1 MTNGTATPDDAIAQ
15 HVLAQAASWMMLMQE
30 GPLLPAQQ
38 LELERWRLASEEH
51 ERAWKRAQRLL
62 SRLGSLPPT
71 LARHT
76 LQRPPGRR
84 AVLRGLVL
92 LMGAAPLGWW
102 GWRLQAGR
110 FASDYHTAVGERTHA
125 RLADGTQ
132 IILNTDSALQLLF
145 DSAQRLLHLRR
156 GEVYIVTAADP
167 RPLMVQTVH
176 GQLLAL
182 GTRFSVRQLADETL
196 LEVYEGAVQVR
207 PESTS
212 VAAGE
217 NIIRAGQQVRFTRE
231 RLGLVGEVGETSL
244 AWQRGLLVADDMPLH
259 QWAQALMRYAD
270 QRLEYDPALSEL
282 RVSGTF
288 PVDDLPL
295 ALAMLAQ
302 TYGLQVR
309 QGGGRLVISR

>member
-15 HVLAQAASWMMLMQE
+15 HVLAQAASWLMLMQE

-38 LELERWRLASEEH
+38 LELERWRLASDEH

-76 LQRPPGRR
+76 LQRPPDRR

-102 GWRLQAGR
+102 GWRSQAGR
-110 FASDYHTAVGERTHA
+110 FASDYHTAVGERRHA

-156 GEVYIVTAADP
+156 GEVYIVTAA
-167 RPLMVQTVH
+167 TH
-176 GQLLAL
+176 G
-182 GTRFSVRQLADETL
+182 R
-196 LEVYEGAVQVR
+196 
-207 PESTS
+207 
-212 VAAGE
+212 
-217 NIIRAGQQVRFTRE
+217 
-231 RLGLVGEVGETSL
+231 
-244 AWQRGLLVADDMPLH
+244 
-259 QWAQALMRYAD
+259 
-270 QRLEYDPALSEL
+270 
-282 RVSGTF
+282 
-288 PVDDLPL
+288 
-295 ALAMLAQ
+295 
-302 TYGLQVR
+302 
-309 QGGGRLVISR
+309 

>member
-1 MTNGTATPDDAIAQ
+1 MNNGAATPDGAIAQ
-15 HVLAQAASWMMLMQE
+15 PVLAQAASWLMLMQE

-71 LARHT
+71 LASQA
-76 LQRPPGRR
+76 LQRPSGRR

-92 LMGAAPLGWW
+92 LLGSAPLVWW
-102 GWRLQAGR
+102 GWRSQVGR
-110 FASDYHTAVGERTHA
+110 FAGDYQTAVGERKHA

-132 IILNTDSALQLLF
+132 IILNTDSALKLLF
-145 DSAQRLLHLRR
+145 DSAQRLLHLRS

-167 RPLMVQTVH
+167 RPLRVQTSH

-182 GTRFSVRQLADETL
+182 GTRFSVRQLAEDTL

-207 PESTS
+207 PEGTK

-217 NIIRAGQQVRFTRE
+217 NVIRAGQQVRFSRE
-231 RLGLVGEVGETSL
+231 RMGRIEEVHDTSL
-244 AWQRGLLVADDMPLH
+244 AWQRGLLVADDMPLR
-259 QWAQALMRYAD
+259 QWTQALMRYTD
-270 QRLEYDPALSEL
+270 QRLECDPVLGEL

-302 TYGLQVR
+302 TYGLQV
-309 QGGGRLVISR
+309 QQEGGRVVISR

>member
-15 HVLAQAASWMMLMQE
+15 HVLAQAASWLMLIQE

-71 LARHT
+71 LASQA
-76 LQRPPGRR
+76 LQRPSGRR

-92 LMGAAPLGWW
+92 LLGSAPLGWW
-102 GWRLQAGR
+102 GWRSQAGR
-110 FASDYHTAVGERTHA
+110 FAGNYQTAVGERKHA

-145 DSAQRLLHLRR
+145 DSAQRLLYLRR

-182 GTRFSVRQLADETL
+182 GTRFSVRQLTDETL

-207 PESTS
+207 PESAS
-212 VAAGE
+212 GAAGE
-217 NIIRAGQQVRFTRE
+217 NIIRAGQQVRFSRE
-231 RLGLVGEVGETSL
+231 RLGLVGEVRETSL
-244 AWQRGLLVADDMPLH
+244 AWQRGLLVANDMPLQ
-259 QWAQALMRYAD
+259 QWAQALMRYSD
-270 QRLEYDPALSEL
+270 RRLVCDPALSEL

-309 QGGGRLVISR
+309 QRGGRLNISR

>member
-1 MTNGTATPDDAIAQ
+1 MTNGTATPDAAIAQ
-15 HVLAQAASWMMLMQE
+15 HVLAQAASWLMLMQE

-38 LELERWRLASEEH
+38 LELERWRLASDEH

-71 LARHT
+71 LARQT

-102 GWRLQAGR
+102 GWHSQAGR
-110 FASDYHTAVGERTHA
+110 FASNYQTAVGERTHA

-167 RPLMVQTVH
+167 RPLRVQTVQ

-207 PESTS
+207 PESAS

-217 NIIRAGQQVRFTRE
+217 NIIRAGQQVRFSRE
-231 RLGLVGEVGETSL
+231 RLGVVGEVRETSL
-244 AWQRGLLVADDMPLH
+244 AWQRGLLVADDMPLQ

-270 QRLEYDPALSEL
+270 RPLECDPALSEL

-302 TYGLQVR
+302 TYALQVR
-309 QGGGRLVISR
+309 QDGGRLVIGR

>member
-1 MTNGTATPDDAIAQ
+1 MNNGAATPDGAIAQ
-15 HVLAQAASWMMLMQE
+15 HVLAQAASWLMLMQE

-71 LARHT
+71 LARQT

-102 GWRLQAGR
+102 GWRSQAGR
-110 FASDYHTAVGERTHA
+110 FASDYQTAVGKRKHA

-132 IILNTDSALQLLF
+132 IILNTDSALTLLF
-145 DSAQRLLHLRR
+145 DSAQRLLQLRR

-182 GTRFSVRQLADETL
+182 GTRFSVRQLAEDTL

-207 PESTS
+207 PEGTK
-212 VAAGE
+212 VADGE
-217 NIIRAGQQVRFTRE
+217 NVIRAGQQVRFSRE
-231 RLGLVGEVGETSL
+231 RLGPIEGVHDTSL
-244 AWQRGLLVADDMPLH
+244 AWQRGLLVADDMPLR
-259 QWAQALMRYAD
+259 QWTQALMRYTD
-270 QRLEYDPALSEL
+270 QRLECDPVLGEL

-302 TYGLQVR
+302 TYGLRVQ
-309 QGGGRLVISR
+309 QGGGQVVISR

>member
-1 MTNGTATPDDAIAQ
+1 
-15 HVLAQAASWMMLMQE
+15 
-30 GPLLPAQQ
+30 
-38 LELERWRLASEEH
+38 
-51 ERAWKRAQRLL
+51 
-62 SRLGSLPPT
+62 
-71 LARHT
+71 
-76 LQRPPGRR
+76 
-84 AVLRGLVL
+84 
-92 LMGAAPLGWW
+92 MGAAPLGWW
-102 GWRLQAGR
+102 GWRSQVGR
-110 FASDYHTAVGERTHA
+110 FASDYHTAVGERRHA

-132 IILNTDSALQLLF
+132 IILNTDSVLQLLF

-212 VAAGE
+212 VAGVE

-231 RLGLVGEVGETSL
+231 RLGLVGEVRETSL
-244 AWQRGLLVADDMPLH
+244 AWQRGLLVADDMPLQ

-270 QRLEYDPALSEL
+270 QRLECDP
-282 RVSGTF
+282 R
-288 PVDDLPL
+288 
-295 ALAMLAQ
+295 
-302 TYGLQVR
+302 
-309 QGGGRLVISR
+309 

>member
-1 MTNGTATPDDAIAQ
+1 MNNGAATPDGAIAQ
-15 HVLAQAASWMMLMQE
+15 HVLAQAASWLMLMQE

-71 LARHT
+71 LASQA
-76 LQRPPGRR
+76 LQRPSGRR

-92 LMGAAPLGWW
+92 LLGSAPLGWW
-102 GWRLQAGR
+102 GWRSQAGR
-110 FASDYHTAVGERTHA
+110 FAGDYQTAVGERKHA

-132 IILNTDSALQLLF
+132 IILNTDSALKLLF
-145 DSAQRLLHLRR
+145 DSAQRLLHLRS

-167 RPLMVQTVH
+167 RPLRVQTSH

-182 GTRFSVRQLADETL
+182 GTRFSVRQLAEDTL

-207 PESTS
+207 PEGTK

-217 NIIRAGQQVRFTRE
+217 NVIRAGQQVRFSRE
-231 RLGLVGEVGETSL
+231 RMGRIEEVHDTSL
-244 AWQRGLLVADDMPLH
+244 AWQRGLLVADDMPLR
-259 QWAQALMRYAD
+259 QWTQALMRYTD
-270 QRLEYDPALSEL
+270 QRLACDPVLGEL

-302 TYGLQVR
+302 TYGLQV
-309 QGGGRLVISR
+309 QQESGRVVISR

>member
-1 MTNGTATPDDAIAQ
+1 MNNGTATPDGAIAQ
-15 HVLAQAASWMMLMQE
+15 PVLAQAASWLMLMQE

-71 LARHT
+71 LASQA
-76 LQRPPGRR
+76 LQRPSGRR

-92 LMGAAPLGWW
+92 LLGSAPLGWW
-102 GWRLQAGR
+102 GWHSQAGR
-110 FASDYHTAVGERTHA
+110 FAGDYQTAVGERKHA

-132 IILNTDSALQLLF
+132 ITLNTDSALNLLF

-167 RPLMVQTVH
+167 RPLRVQTSH

-182 GTRFSVRQLADETL
+182 GTRFSVRQLAGDTL

-207 PESTS
+207 PEGTK

-217 NIIRAGQQVRFTRE
+217 NIIRAGQQVRFSRE
-231 RLGLVGEVGETSL
+231 RLGRIEEVHDTGL
-244 AWQRGLLVADDMPLH
+244 AWQRGLLVADDMPLR
-259 QWAQALMRYAD
+259 QWTQALMRYTD
-270 QRLEYDPALSEL
+270 QRLACDPVLGEL

-302 TYGLQVR
+302 TYGLQV
-309 QGGGRLVISR
+309 QQEGGRVLISR

>member
-15 HVLAQAASWMMLMQE
+15 HVLAQAASWLMLMQE

-38 LELERWRLASEEH
+38 LELERWLLASDEH

-76 LQRPPGRR
+76 LQRPPDRR

-102 GWRLQAGR
+102 GWRSQAGR
-110 FASDYHTAVGERTHA
+110 FASDYHTAVGERRHA

-212 VAAGE
+212 VAAVE

-231 RLGLVGEVGETSL
+231 RLGLVGEVRETSL
-244 AWQRGLLVADDMPLH
+244 AWQRGLLVADDMPLQ

-270 QRLEYDPALSEL
+270 QRLECDPALSEL

-288 PVDDLPL
+288 PVDDMPL